1 MDDNRELLGLLA
13 ELLEYPGAGLPVKAR
28 QCEELLATAR
38 PEAAEAMADFAA
50 FVEGEAAGRLEEI
63 YTATFDLNPQCYPYA
78 GYQLFGE
85 DPKRT
90 ELMIRLQQGFC
101 ASGYSIG
108 AELPDYVPVLLRFLS
123 TAADEEMAAELREV
137 VLAPSL
143 AKMARTL
150 EEKQNP
156 YAKAVAAA
164 LSILSIP

>member
-1 MDDNRELLGLLA
+1 MDDRQELIRLLA
-13 ELLEYPGAGLPVKAR
+13 DLLEYPGSGLPVKAR
-28 QCEELLATAR
+28 QCEALLAAQ
-38 PEAAEAMADFAA
+38 PGAAGDMADFAA
-50 FVEGEAAGRLEEI
+50 FVESEGVARLEEI
-63 YTATFDLNPQCYPYA
+63 YTSTFDLNPQCYPYA

-101 ASGYSIG
+101 ATGFSIG
-108 AELPDYVPVLLRFLS
+108 SELPDYVPVLMRFLS
-123 TAADEEMAAELREV
+123 TVEDEEMAAELREM

-143 AKMARTL
+143 GKMAGTL

-164 LSILSIP
+164 AAVMSIS